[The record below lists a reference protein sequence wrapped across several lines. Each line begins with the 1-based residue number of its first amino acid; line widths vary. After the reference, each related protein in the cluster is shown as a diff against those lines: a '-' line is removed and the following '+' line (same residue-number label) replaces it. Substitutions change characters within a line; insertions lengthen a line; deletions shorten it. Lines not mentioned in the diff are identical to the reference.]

1 MADAVTGKPTPSTRA
16 RRKRREE
23 TERAFRMAAAPLI
36 RRLPVPLAQATLFLA
51 DVFDWLNYMWNWNH
65 DAPLDQSASAG
76 QHNPTLDL

>member
-1 MADAVTGKPTPSTRA
+1 
-16 RRKRREE
+16 
-23 TERAFRMAAAPLI
+23 MAAAPLI